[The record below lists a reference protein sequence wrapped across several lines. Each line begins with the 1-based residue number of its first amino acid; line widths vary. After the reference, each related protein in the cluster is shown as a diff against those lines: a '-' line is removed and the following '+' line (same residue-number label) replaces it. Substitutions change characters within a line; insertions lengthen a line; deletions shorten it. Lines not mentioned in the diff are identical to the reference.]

1 LAESNGPLLFAL
13 IFSLVLFLA
22 GCSKIPPTGPYL
34 AEDRDSRWVNDI
46 AYLEKT
52 LPEVHKNLFFHLSEE
67 EFHRQL
73 KELKEK
79 VPGYTDQQI
88 EIELSV
94 ILAGIGDTHTGSSIG
109 AEYQYPLEFYWFAD
123 GIYITGADK
132 EHADLLYARVS
143 TINGQKI
150 EEVANKLRPLLG
162 AANESWFKTQI
173 VYYLP
178 LPDVLQYFGVSTSEE
193 IELGIEPANGEE
205 KMVTLKPISYKEYV
219 AAESPAGPVPLY
231 RSHPDENYWYE
242 YLEDEKIIYLNY
254 NSCQQMRDKPF
265 EIFARE
271 FWDFIEG
278 HEAEKLVLDIRNNR
292 GGISSIL
299 DPFIKEVKKSSF
311 NQPGRLYVIIGRD
324 TYSSA
329 VLNAVRLKKETNASF
344 VGEATG
350 GEPNHYGEVKQFTL
364 PNSEKPIRYSTKY
377 FKWLDEDTNT
387 LEPDMVIEETFAAY
401 RAGVDPVTEWITKN

>member
-1 LAESNGPLLFAL
+1 MGKPSFNVKKYFVFWQKATVPLLFAL

-205 KMVTLKPISYKEYV
+205 KTV
-219 AAESPAGPVPLY
+219 
-231 RSHPDENYWYE
+231 
-242 YLEDEKIIYLNY
+242 
-254 NSCQQMRDKPF
+254 RDLCPCTGATRTRITGMNIWRMK
-265 EIFARE
+265 
-271 FWDFIEG
+271 
-278 HEAEKLVLDIRNNR
+278 KL
-292 GGISSIL
+292 
-299 DPFIKEVKKSSF
+299 
-311 NQPGRLYVIIGRD
+311 
-324 TYSSA
+324 
-329 VLNAVRLKKETNASF
+329 
-344 VGEATG
+344 
-350 GEPNHYGEVKQFTL
+350 FTL
-364 PNSEKPIRYSTKY
+364 IIT
-377 FKWLDEDTNT
+377 
-387 LEPDMVIEETFAAY
+387 AAS
-401 RAGVDPVTEWITKN
+401 R